1 MSCEN
6 CDKFQDTK
14 LTSYYRWKN
23 ANIEIRGCEKHLKE
37 IFDILNESQ
46 KSRGKIPADNGNNK

>member
-1 MSCEN
+1 MSCID
-6 CDKFQDTK
+6 CDKFQDSN

-37 IFDILNESQ
+37 IMEALH
-46 KSRGKIPADNGNNK
+46 KHLSRERNFK

>member
-6 CDKFQDTK
+6 CDKFQDTE

>member
-6 CDKFQDTK
+6 CDKFQDTE

-46 KSRGKIPADNGNNK
+46 KSRGKISADNGNNK